1 MNKWFGMH
9 ATFLIVLCPPV
20 IPSGREGNVGL
31 LIEIKEFAEVEAA
44 VKGLGRRALLNFEIC
59 YQNWYLLQ
67 VYLLVRDR
75 TRAFDGFSEDGISPN
90 KEYSILL
97 MDHLAENLKKSKQKI
112 EILFDE
118 DHSQLPPGSIYSVL
132 KKKI

>member
-1 MNKWFGMH
+1 MNL
-9 ATFLIVLCPPV
+9 A
-20 IPSGREGNVGL
+20 GREGNVGL

-44 VKGLGRRALLNFEIC
+44 VKGLPWGFNELIALVARFVIKTGIFYKYISWSEIVLEPLTDFLRMGSA
-59 YQNWYLLQ
+59 QI
-67 VYLLVRDR
+67 R
-75 TRAFDGFSEDGISPN
+75 
-90 KEYSILL
+90 SI